1 MERKYDS
8 VKQLME
14 ETSLS
19 ELRRLEEKTG
29 KKITIVVSD
38 SDEPFLSR
46 EIVHEENPIEKA
58 ARERGVK
65 PRPSETN
72 SEIDDRGA
80 FIRQPNSFRTPFGDG
95 EGELKAAAGKYRL
108 FWAKGCHWSNRAS
121 IVRELLGLDKA
132 ISVNIVEPTGLHN
145 KYGWGF
151 PKEENGEDPVTGFK
165 FLSEAYFN
173 ANPEYSGRATV
184 PSLVDIEA
192 CE

>member
-72 SEIDDRGA
+72 SEIATEVHLSASQTASGHL
-80 FIRQPNSFRTPFGDG
+80 SET
-95 EGELKAAAGKYRL
+95 E
-108 FWAKGCHWSNRAS
+108 RAS
-121 IVRELLGLDKA
+121 
-132 ISVNIVEPTGLHN
+132 
-145 KYGWGF
+145 
-151 PKEENGEDPVTGFK
+151 
-165 FLSEAYFN
+165 
-173 ANPEYSGRATV
+173 
-184 PSLVDIEA
+184 
-192 CE
+192 